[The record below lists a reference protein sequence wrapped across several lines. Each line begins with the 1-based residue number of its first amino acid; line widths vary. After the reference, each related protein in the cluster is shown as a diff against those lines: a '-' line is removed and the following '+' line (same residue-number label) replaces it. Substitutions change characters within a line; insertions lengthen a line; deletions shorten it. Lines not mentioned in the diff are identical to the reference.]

1 MELSLSDQ
9 EILIPLLHQFL
20 AARIFELETNSAK
33 EMQDIQNMNKELT
46 NIQFSFKNI
55 LDLERQLLLGNKSN
69 TNNTNNI
76 NTNKSYSKKTNSTSV
91 KRSQNKRNVNSRNT
105 TIRESSPLKSKTQLH
120 KWNKTPYLNTL
131 HTKPLKEYKQQ
142 TLPLNQSSS
151 LCNNN
156 NSIHKCSNNNNKSQ
170 TLQKTQEDTRSKSV
184 RHFKPKKE
192 QKGFIK
198 TANDYNNEYPTVK
211 TRAKT
216 PAANKKQIPYNKNN
230 NDIKPLIMNSK
241 TITPQTNIDILNSLD
256 NKSSPYQHE
265 YAFAD
270 DEENESTITNNS
282 VYRKKVIH
290 SKHKDKAVTN
300 KRMLHP
306 VINIEQ
312 YKAKVNK
319 TLANN
324 FGNITQ
330 FLSIPEQYMYTKL
343 TKSNMKAFFTII
355 IQNLQLQLTPLQQE
369 IDKLHYVSNTYI
381 YIYINNNFRKT
392 YQKIY

>member
-33 EMQDIQNMNKELT
+33 EIQDIQNMNKELT
-46 NIQFSFKNI
+46 SIQFSFKNI

-69 TNNTNNI
+69 TNNIN
-76 NTNKSYSKKTNSTSV
+76 NTNTNTSYSKEKNSTSV

-105 TIRESSPLKSKTQLH
+105 TTNGSSPLKSKTQLH

-131 HTKPLKEYKQQ
+131 HTKPLKEHKQQ

-151 LCNNN
+151 IYNN
-156 NSIHKCSNNNNKSQ
+156 NSIHKCSNNNNGSPI
-170 TLQKTQEDTRSKSV
+170 LQKTQEDTRSKSV

-198 TANDYNNEYPTVK
+198 TTNDYNNESPSVK

-216 PAANKKQIPYNKNN
+216 PAANKKQIPYDKNN
-230 NDIKPLIMNSK
+230 NDIKPLLMNNK
-241 TITPQTNIDILNSLD
+241 TITPQTNIDILNSID
-256 NKSSPYQHE
+256 DKTSPYQHE

-282 VYRKKVIH
+282 VYKKKVIH
-290 SKHKDKAVTN
+290 PKHKDKAATN

-319 TLANN
+319 TLSNN
-324 FGNITQ
+324 FANITQ

-355 IQNLQLQLTPLQQE
+355 IQNLQFQLTPLQQE

-381 YIYINNNFRKT
+381 
-392 YQKIY
+392 

>member
-33 EMQDIQNMNKELT
+33 EIQDIQNMNKELT
-46 NIQFSFKNI
+46 SIQFSFKNI

-69 TNNTNNI
+69 TNNINNI
-76 NTNKSYSKKTNSTSV
+76 NTSNSKKTNSTSV
-91 KRSQNKRNVNSRNT
+91 KRSQNKRNVNSRNNT
-105 TIRESSPLKSKTQLH
+105 TKDSSPLKSKTQLH

-131 HTKPLKEYKQQ
+131 HTKPLKEHKQQ

-151 LCNNN
+151 ICNNN

-170 TLQKTQEDTRSKSV
+170 ILQKTQEDTRSKSV

-198 TANDYNNEYPTVK
+198 TANDCNNESPSVK

-216 PAANKKQIPYNKNN
+216 PGANKKQIPYDKNN
-230 NDIKPLIMNSK
+230 NDIKPLLMNNK

-256 NKSSPYQHE
+256 DKTSPYQHE

-270 DEENESTITNNS
+270 DEENESIITNNS

-290 SKHKDKAVTN
+290 PKHKDKAATN
-300 KRMLHP
+300 KRMINP
-306 VINIEQ
+306 VVNTEQ
-312 YKAKVNK
+312 YKVKVNK

-324 FGNITQ
+324 FANITQ

-381 YIYINNNFRKT
+381 
-392 YQKIY
+392 

>member
-20 AARIFELETNSAK
+20 AARIFELETNSTK
-33 EMQDIQNMNKELT
+33 EIQDIQNMNKELT
-46 NIQFSFKNI
+46 SIQFSFKNI

-69 TNNTNNI
+69 TNNINNI
-76 NTNKSYSKKTNSTSV
+76 NTSNSKKTNSTSV

-105 TIRESSPLKSKTQLH
+105 TTKDSSPLKSKTQLH

-131 HTKPLKEYKQQ
+131 HTKPLKEHKQQ

-151 LCNNN
+151 ICNNN
-156 NSIHKCSNNNNKSQ
+156 NSIHKYSNNNNKLQ

-198 TANDYNNEYPTVK
+198 TTNDCNNESPPVK
-211 TRAKT
+211 TRAIT
-216 PAANKKQIPYNKNN
+216 PGANKKQIPYDKNN
-230 NDIKPLIMNSK
+230 NDIKLLLMNNK

-256 NKSSPYQHE
+256 DKTSPYQHE

-270 DEENESTITNNS
+270 DEENESIITNNS

-290 SKHKDKAVTN
+290 PKHKDKAATN
-300 KRMLHP
+300 KRTLHP

-319 TLANN
+319 TLATN
-324 FGNITQ
+324 FANITQ
-330 FLSIPEQYMYTKL
+330 FLSVPEQYMYTKL

-369 IDKLHYVSNTYI
+369 IDKLHYVSNSYI
-381 YIYINNNFRKT
+381 
-392 YQKIY
+392 